1 MSAWSH
7 PQFEKGGG
15 SGGGSGGSAWSHP
28 QFEKGSGMVSKGEE
42 LFTGVVPILVE
53 LDGDVNGHKFSV
65 SGEGEGDAT
74 YGKLTLKFICT
85 TGKLP
90 VPWPT
95 LVTTLTYGVQCFSRY
110 PDHMKQHDFFKSAMP
125 EGYVQERTIFFKD
138 DGNYKTR
145 AEVKFEGDTL
155 VNRIELKG
163 IDFKEDGN
171 ILGHKLEYNYN
182 SHNVYIMADKQKNG
196 IKVNFKI
203 RHNIE
208 DGSVQL
214 ADHYQQNTPIGDG
227 PVLLPDNHYLSTQSA
242 LSKDPNEKRDHMVLL
257 EFVTAAGITLG
268 MDELYKGSGENLYF
282 QGGSGLVPRG
292 SGSGGNWA
300 VNEGLSIFVILV
312 WLGLNV
318 FLFVWYYRVYD
329 IPPKFF
335 YTRKLLG
342 SALALA
348 RAPAACLNFNCM
360 LILLPV
366 CRNLL
371 SFLRGS
377 SACCST
383 RVRRQLDRNLTFH
396 KMVAW
401 MIALHSA
408 IHTIAHLF
416 NVEWCV
422 NARVNNSDPYSV
434 ALSELGDRQN
444 ESYLNFAR
452 KRIKNPEGG
461 LYLAVTLLAGITG
474 VVITLCLILI
484 ITSSTKTIRRS
495 YFEVFWYTHH
505 LFVIFFIGL
514 AIHGA
519 ERIVRGQTAESLAV
533 HNITVCEQKISE
545 WGKIKE
551 CPIPQFAGNPP
562 MTWKWI
568 VGPMFL
574 YLCERLVRFWRSQQ
588 KVVITKVVTHP
599 FKTIELQMKKKGFK
613 MEVGQYIFV
622 KCPKVS
628 KLEWHPFTLTS
639 APEEDFFSI
648 HIRIVGDWT
657 EGLFNACGCDKQ
669 EFQDAWKLPKIAVDG
684 PFGTAS
690 EDVFSY
696 EVVMLVGAGIGVTP
710 FASILKSVWY
720 KYCNNATNLKLK
732 KIYFYWLCRDTHAFE
747 WFADLL
753 QLLESQMQERNNA
766 GFLSYNIYLTG
777 WDESQA
783 NHFAVHHDE
792 EKDVITGLKQK
803 TLYGRPNWD
812 NEFKTIASQHPNTR
826 IGVFLCGPEA
836 LAETLS
842 KQSISNSESGPRGV
856 HFIFNKENF

>member
-1 MSAWSH
+1 M
-7 PQFEKGGG
+7 
-15 SGGGSGGSAWSHP
+15 
-28 QFEKGSGMVSKGEE
+28 
-42 LFTGVVPILVE
+42 
-53 LDGDVNGHKFSV
+53 
-65 SGEGEGDAT
+65 
-74 YGKLTLKFICT
+74 
-85 TGKLP
+85 
-90 VPWPT
+90 
-95 LVTTLTYGVQCFSRY
+95 
-110 PDHMKQHDFFKSAMP
+110 
-125 EGYVQERTIFFKD
+125 
-138 DGNYKTR
+138 
-145 AEVKFEGDTL
+145 
-155 VNRIELKG
+155 
-163 IDFKEDGN
+163 
-171 ILGHKLEYNYN
+171 
-182 SHNVYIMADKQKNG
+182 
-196 IKVNFKI
+196 
-203 RHNIE
+203 
-208 DGSVQL
+208 
-214 ADHYQQNTPIGDG
+214 
-227 PVLLPDNHYLSTQSA
+227 
-242 LSKDPNEKRDHMVLL
+242 
-257 EFVTAAGITLG
+257 
-268 MDELYKGSGENLYF
+268 
-282 QGGSGLVPRG
+282 
-292 SGSGGNWA
+292 GNWA

-312 WLGLNV
+312 WLGMNV

-329 IPPKFF
+329 LGDKYY

-383 RVRRQLDRNLTFH
+383 RIRRQLDRNLTFH

-401 MIALHSA
+401 MIALHTA

-422 NARVNNSDPYSV
+422 NARLNKSDPYSI
-434 ALSELGDRQN
+434 ALSKIGDK
-444 ESYLNFAR
+444 EGEHYLNFAR
-452 KRIKNPEGG
+452 EKIENPAGG
-461 LYLAVTLLAGITG
+461 LYVAVTRLAGITG
-474 VVITLCLILI
+474 IVITLCLILI

-519 ERIVRGQTAESLAV
+519 ERIVRGQTERSL
-533 HNITVCEQKISE
+533 NDPQLKLCKDDYSQ
-545 WGKIKE
+545 WGKAG
-551 CPIPQFAGNPP
+551 CPVPDFSGNPP

-720 KYCNNATNLKLK
+720 KYCNNATNLRLK

-753 QLLESQMQERNNA
+753 QLLETQMQERNNA
-766 GFLSYNIYLTG
+766 DFLSYNIYLTG

-836 LAETLS
+836 LAETLN

>member
-1 MSAWSH
+1 MIISQFLIKEKETDCPRAAVFISSLEEEAQYRRKANTTHSTSAT
-7 PQFEKGGG
+7 
-15 SGGGSGGSAWSHP
+15 
-28 QFEKGSGMVSKGEE
+28 M
-42 LFTGVVPILVE
+42 
-53 LDGDVNGHKFSV
+53 
-65 SGEGEGDAT
+65 
-74 YGKLTLKFICT
+74 
-85 TGKLP
+85 
-90 VPWPT
+90 
-95 LVTTLTYGVQCFSRY
+95 
-110 PDHMKQHDFFKSAMP
+110 
-125 EGYVQERTIFFKD
+125 
-138 DGNYKTR
+138 
-145 AEVKFEGDTL
+145 
-155 VNRIELKG
+155 
-163 IDFKEDGN
+163 
-171 ILGHKLEYNYN
+171 
-182 SHNVYIMADKQKNG
+182 
-196 IKVNFKI
+196 
-203 RHNIE
+203 
-208 DGSVQL
+208 
-214 ADHYQQNTPIGDG
+214 
-227 PVLLPDNHYLSTQSA
+227 
-242 LSKDPNEKRDHMVLL
+242 
-257 EFVTAAGITLG
+257 
-268 MDELYKGSGENLYF
+268 
-282 QGGSGLVPRG
+282 
-292 SGSGGNWA
+292 GNWA

-329 IPPKFF
+329 VPVKFF

-401 MIALHSA
+401 MIALHTA

-422 NARVNNSDPYSV
+422 NARVGNSDAYSV
-434 ALSELGDRQN
+434 ALSALGDRQN

-452 KRIKNPEGG
+452 DRIKNPEGG
-461 LYLAVTLLAGITG
+461 LYLAVTRVAGITG

-514 AIHGA
+514 AIHGV
-519 ERIVRGQTAESLAV
+519 ERIVRGQTAESLV
-533 HNITVCEQKISE
+533 KHRPEVCEQKISE
-545 WGKIKE
+545 WGKIE
-551 CPIPQFAGNPP
+551 ACPIPQFAGNPP

-720 KYCNNATNLKLK
+720 KYCNNATNLRLK

-836 LAETLS
+836 LAKTLS

>member
-1 MSAWSH
+1 M
-7 PQFEKGGG
+7 
-15 SGGGSGGSAWSHP
+15 
-28 QFEKGSGMVSKGEE
+28 
-42 LFTGVVPILVE
+42 
-53 LDGDVNGHKFSV
+53 
-65 SGEGEGDAT
+65 
-74 YGKLTLKFICT
+74 
-85 TGKLP
+85 
-90 VPWPT
+90 
-95 LVTTLTYGVQCFSRY
+95 
-110 PDHMKQHDFFKSAMP
+110 
-125 EGYVQERTIFFKD
+125 
-138 DGNYKTR
+138 
-145 AEVKFEGDTL
+145 
-155 VNRIELKG
+155 
-163 IDFKEDGN
+163 
-171 ILGHKLEYNYN
+171 
-182 SHNVYIMADKQKNG
+182 
-196 IKVNFKI
+196 
-203 RHNIE
+203 
-208 DGSVQL
+208 
-214 ADHYQQNTPIGDG
+214 
-227 PVLLPDNHYLSTQSA
+227 
-242 LSKDPNEKRDHMVLL
+242 
-257 EFVTAAGITLG
+257 
-268 MDELYKGSGENLYF
+268 
-282 QGGSGLVPRG
+282 
-292 SGSGGNWA
+292 GNWA
-300 VNEGLSIFVILV
+300 VNEGVSIFVILM
-312 WLGLNV
+312 WLGMNV

-329 IPPKFF
+329 GQDKYF

-383 RVRRQLDRNLTFH
+383 RIRRQLDRNLTFH

-422 NARVNNSDPYSV
+422 NARVNNSDYYSI
-434 ALSELGDRQN
+434 ALSKIGDKDD
-444 ESYLNFAR
+444 ETYLNFAR
-452 KRIKNPEGG
+452 ERIKNPEGG
-461 LYLAVTLLAGITG
+461 LYVAVTRLAGITG
-474 VVITLCLILI
+474 IVITLCLILI

-519 ERIVRGQTAESLAV
+519 ERIVRGQTQESLDE
-533 HNITVCEQKISE
+533 HKPLLCHQNISQ
-545 WGKIKE
+545 WGKIKN
-551 CPIPQFAGNPP
+551 CPVPKFSGNPP

-657 EGLFNACGCDKQ
+657 EELFNACGCDKT

-720 KYCNNATNLKLK
+720 KYCNNATNLRLK

-753 QLLESQMQERNNA
+753 QLLETQMQERNNA
-766 GFLSYNIYLTG
+766 DFLSYNIYLTG

-836 LAETLS
+836 LADTLN

>member
-1 MSAWSH
+1 M
-7 PQFEKGGG
+7 
-15 SGGGSGGSAWSHP
+15 
-28 QFEKGSGMVSKGEE
+28 
-42 LFTGVVPILVE
+42 
-53 LDGDVNGHKFSV
+53 
-65 SGEGEGDAT
+65 
-74 YGKLTLKFICT
+74 
-85 TGKLP
+85 
-90 VPWPT
+90 
-95 LVTTLTYGVQCFSRY
+95 
-110 PDHMKQHDFFKSAMP
+110 
-125 EGYVQERTIFFKD
+125 
-138 DGNYKTR
+138 
-145 AEVKFEGDTL
+145 
-155 VNRIELKG
+155 
-163 IDFKEDGN
+163 
-171 ILGHKLEYNYN
+171 
-182 SHNVYIMADKQKNG
+182 
-196 IKVNFKI
+196 
-203 RHNIE
+203 
-208 DGSVQL
+208 
-214 ADHYQQNTPIGDG
+214 
-227 PVLLPDNHYLSTQSA
+227 
-242 LSKDPNEKRDHMVLL
+242 
-257 EFVTAAGITLG
+257 
-268 MDELYKGSGENLYF
+268 
-282 QGGSGLVPRG
+282 
-292 SGSGGNWA
+292 NWA

-318 FLFVWYYRVYD
+318 FLFINYYKVYD
-329 IPPKFF
+329 DGPKYN

-383 RVRRQLDRNLTFH
+383 RIRRQLDRNLTFH

-401 MIALHSA
+401 MIALHTA

-422 NARVNNSDPYSV
+422 NARVGISDRYSI
-434 ALSELGDRQN
+434 ALSDIGDN
-444 ESYLNFAR
+444 ENEEYLNFAR
-452 KRIKNPEGG
+452 EKIKNPEGG
-461 LYLAVTLLAGITG
+461 LYVAVTRLAGITG
-474 VVITLCLILI
+474 IVITLCLILI

-519 ERIVRGQTAESLAV
+519 ERIVRGQTAESLEE
-533 HNITVCEQKISE
+533 HNLDICADKIEE

-551 CPIPQFAGNPP
+551 CPVPKFAGNPP

-720 KYCNNATNLKLK
+720 KYCDNATSLKLK

-753 QLLESQMQERNNA
+753 QLLETQMQERNNA
-766 GFLSYNIYLTG
+766 NFLSYNIYLTG

-812 NEFKTIASQHPNTR
+812 NEFKTIASEHPNTT

>member
-1 MSAWSH
+1 M
-7 PQFEKGGG
+7 
-15 SGGGSGGSAWSHP
+15 
-28 QFEKGSGMVSKGEE
+28 
-42 LFTGVVPILVE
+42 
-53 LDGDVNGHKFSV
+53 
-65 SGEGEGDAT
+65 
-74 YGKLTLKFICT
+74 
-85 TGKLP
+85 
-90 VPWPT
+90 
-95 LVTTLTYGVQCFSRY
+95 
-110 PDHMKQHDFFKSAMP
+110 
-125 EGYVQERTIFFKD
+125 
-138 DGNYKTR
+138 
-145 AEVKFEGDTL
+145 
-155 VNRIELKG
+155 
-163 IDFKEDGN
+163 
-171 ILGHKLEYNYN
+171 
-182 SHNVYIMADKQKNG
+182 
-196 IKVNFKI
+196 
-203 RHNIE
+203 
-208 DGSVQL
+208 
-214 ADHYQQNTPIGDG
+214 
-227 PVLLPDNHYLSTQSA
+227 
-242 LSKDPNEKRDHMVLL
+242 
-257 EFVTAAGITLG
+257 
-268 MDELYKGSGENLYF
+268 
-282 QGGSGLVPRG
+282 
-292 SGSGGNWA
+292 GNWA

-312 WLGLNV
+312 WLGMNV

-329 IPPKFF
+329 NGEKYY

-383 RVRRQLDRNLTFH
+383 RIRRQLDRNLTFH

-401 MIALHSA
+401 MIALHTA

-422 NARVNNSDPYSV
+422 NARVKNSDPYSI
-434 ALSELGDRQN
+434 ALSEIGDKEGEN
-444 ESYLNFAR
+444 YLNFAR
-452 KRIKNPEGG
+452 EKIKNPEGG
-461 LYLAVTLLAGITG
+461 LYVAVTRLAGITG
-474 VVITLCLILI
+474 IVITLCLILI

-519 ERIVRGQTAESLAV
+519 ERIVRGETDRSLNYTRQNSCKD
-533 HNITVCEQKISE
+533 NITQ
-545 WGKIKE
+545 WGKPG
-551 CPIPQFAGNPP
+551 CPVPDFAGNPP

-720 KYCNNATNLKLK
+720 KYCNNATNLRLK

-766 GFLSYNIYLTG
+766 DFLSYNIYLTG

-812 NEFKTIASQHPNTR
+812 NEFKTISSQHPNTR

-836 LAETLS
+836 LAETLN
-842 KQSISNSESGPRGV
+842 KQCISNSDSGPRGV

>member
-1 MSAWSH
+1 M
-7 PQFEKGGG
+7 
-15 SGGGSGGSAWSHP
+15 
-28 QFEKGSGMVSKGEE
+28 
-42 LFTGVVPILVE
+42 
-53 LDGDVNGHKFSV
+53 
-65 SGEGEGDAT
+65 
-74 YGKLTLKFICT
+74 
-85 TGKLP
+85 
-90 VPWPT
+90 
-95 LVTTLTYGVQCFSRY
+95 
-110 PDHMKQHDFFKSAMP
+110 
-125 EGYVQERTIFFKD
+125 
-138 DGNYKTR
+138 
-145 AEVKFEGDTL
+145 
-155 VNRIELKG
+155 
-163 IDFKEDGN
+163 
-171 ILGHKLEYNYN
+171 
-182 SHNVYIMADKQKNG
+182 
-196 IKVNFKI
+196 
-203 RHNIE
+203 
-208 DGSVQL
+208 
-214 ADHYQQNTPIGDG
+214 
-227 PVLLPDNHYLSTQSA
+227 
-242 LSKDPNEKRDHMVLL
+242 
-257 EFVTAAGITLG
+257 
-268 MDELYKGSGENLYF
+268 
-282 QGGSGLVPRG
+282 
-292 SGSGGNWA
+292 GNWA

-318 FLFVWYYRVYD
+318 FLFINYYKVYD
-329 IPPKFF
+329 DGPKYN

-383 RVRRQLDRNLTFH
+383 RIRRQLDRNLTFH

-401 MIALHSA
+401 MIALHTA

-422 NARVNNSDPYSV
+422 NARVGISDRYSI
-434 ALSELGDRQN
+434 ALSDIGDN
-444 ESYLNFAR
+444 ENEEYLNFAR
-452 KRIKNPEGG
+452 EKIKNPEGG
-461 LYLAVTLLAGITG
+461 LYVAVTRLAGITG
-474 VVITLCLILI
+474 IVITLCLILI

-519 ERIVRGQTAESLAV
+519 ERIVRGQTAESLEE
-533 HNITVCEQKISE
+533 HNLDICADKIEE

-551 CPIPQFAGNPP
+551 CPVPKFAGNPP

-720 KYCNNATNLKLK
+720 KYCDNATSLKLK

-753 QLLESQMQERNNA
+753 QLLETQMQERNNA
-766 GFLSYNIYLTG
+766 NFLSYNIYLTG

-812 NEFKTIASQHPNTR
+812 NEFKTIASEHPNTT

>member
-1 MSAWSH
+1 M
-7 PQFEKGGG
+7 
-15 SGGGSGGSAWSHP
+15 
-28 QFEKGSGMVSKGEE
+28 
-42 LFTGVVPILVE
+42 
-53 LDGDVNGHKFSV
+53 
-65 SGEGEGDAT
+65 
-74 YGKLTLKFICT
+74 
-85 TGKLP
+85 
-90 VPWPT
+90 
-95 LVTTLTYGVQCFSRY
+95 
-110 PDHMKQHDFFKSAMP
+110 
-125 EGYVQERTIFFKD
+125 
-138 DGNYKTR
+138 
-145 AEVKFEGDTL
+145 
-155 VNRIELKG
+155 
-163 IDFKEDGN
+163 
-171 ILGHKLEYNYN
+171 
-182 SHNVYIMADKQKNG
+182 
-196 IKVNFKI
+196 
-203 RHNIE
+203 
-208 DGSVQL
+208 
-214 ADHYQQNTPIGDG
+214 
-227 PVLLPDNHYLSTQSA
+227 
-242 LSKDPNEKRDHMVLL
+242 
-257 EFVTAAGITLG
+257 
-268 MDELYKGSGENLYF
+268 
-282 QGGSGLVPRG
+282 
-292 SGSGGNWA
+292 GNWA

-318 FLFVWYYRVYD
+318 FLFVKYYKVYD
-329 IPPKFF
+329 DEPKYN

-383 RVRRQLDRNLTFH
+383 RIRRQLDRNLTFH

-401 MIALHSA
+401 MIALHTA

-422 NARVNNSDPYSV
+422 NARVGTSDPYSV
-434 ALSELGDRQN
+434 ALSNIGDKEN
-444 ESYLNFAR
+444 EEYLNFAR
-452 KRIKNPEGG
+452 EKIKNPEGG
-461 LYLAVTLLAGITG
+461 LYVAVTRLAGITG
-474 VVITLCLILI
+474 IVITLCLILI

-519 ERIVRGQTAESLAV
+519 ERIVRGQTSDSLKE
-533 HNITVCEQKISE
+533 HNLDVCADKIKE

-551 CPIPQFAGNPP
+551 CPVPKFAGNPP

-574 YLCERLVRFWRSQQ
+574 YLCERLVQFWRSQQ

-622 KCPKVS
+622 KCPQVS

-720 KYCNNATNLKLK
+720 KYCDNATSLRLK

-753 QLLESQMQERNNA
+753 QLLETQMQERNNA
-766 GFLSYNIYLTG
+766 NFLSYNIYLTG

-836 LAETLS
+836 LAKTLS

>member
-1 MSAWSH
+1 M
-7 PQFEKGGG
+7 
-15 SGGGSGGSAWSHP
+15 
-28 QFEKGSGMVSKGEE
+28 
-42 LFTGVVPILVE
+42 
-53 LDGDVNGHKFSV
+53 
-65 SGEGEGDAT
+65 
-74 YGKLTLKFICT
+74 
-85 TGKLP
+85 
-90 VPWPT
+90 
-95 LVTTLTYGVQCFSRY
+95 
-110 PDHMKQHDFFKSAMP
+110 
-125 EGYVQERTIFFKD
+125 
-138 DGNYKTR
+138 
-145 AEVKFEGDTL
+145 
-155 VNRIELKG
+155 G
-163 IDFKEDGN
+163 IW
-171 ILGHKLEYNYN
+171 
-182 SHNVYIMADKQKNG
+182 V
-196 IKVNFKI
+196 
-203 RHNIE
+203 
-208 DGSVQL
+208 
-214 ADHYQQNTPIGDG
+214 
-227 PVLLPDNHYLSTQSA
+227 
-242 LSKDPNEKRDHMVLL
+242 
-257 EFVTAAGITLG
+257 
-268 MDELYKGSGENLYF
+268 
-282 QGGSGLVPRG
+282 
-292 SGSGGNWA
+292 
-300 VNEGLSIFVILV
+300 VNEGLSIFVVLL
-312 WLGLNV
+312 WLGINV
-318 FLFVWYYRVYD
+318 YLFVKYYMVYALQD
-329 IPPKFF
+329 NYY
-335 YTRKLLG
+335 YTRRLLG
-342 SALALA
+342 SALAFA

-383 RVRRQLDRNLTFH
+383 RIRRQLDRNLTFH

-401 MIALHSA
+401 MIALHTA

-422 NARVNNSDPYSV
+422 NARVNNSDPYSI
-434 ALSELGDRQN
+434 ALSDLGDHN
-444 ESYLNFAR
+444 ETYLNFAR
-452 KRIKNPEGG
+452 ARIKNPEGG
-461 LYLAVTLLAGITG
+461 LYVAVTRLAGITG
-474 VVITLCLILI
+474 IVITLCLILI

-519 ERIVRGQTAESLAV
+519 ERIVRGQTLDSLKK
-533 HNITVCEQKISE
+533 HDPSKCEKNITE
-545 WGKIKE
+545 WGKIKN
-551 CPIPQFAGNPP
+551 CPIPEFAGNPP

-568 VGPMFL
+568 VAPMFL
-574 YLCERLVRFWRSQQ
+574 YVCERLVRFWRSQQ

-628 KLEWHPFTLTS
+628 RLEWHPFTLTS

-753 QLLESQMQERNNA
+753 QLLETQMQERNNA
-766 GFLSYNIYLTG
+766 DFLSYNIYLTG

-836 LAETLS
+836 LAKTLS
-842 KQSISNSESGPRGV
+842 KQSISSSESGPRGV

>member
-1 MSAWSH
+1 M
-7 PQFEKGGG
+7 
-15 SGGGSGGSAWSHP
+15 
-28 QFEKGSGMVSKGEE
+28 
-42 LFTGVVPILVE
+42 
-53 LDGDVNGHKFSV
+53 
-65 SGEGEGDAT
+65 
-74 YGKLTLKFICT
+74 
-85 TGKLP
+85 
-90 VPWPT
+90 
-95 LVTTLTYGVQCFSRY
+95 
-110 PDHMKQHDFFKSAMP
+110 
-125 EGYVQERTIFFKD
+125 
-138 DGNYKTR
+138 
-145 AEVKFEGDTL
+145 
-155 VNRIELKG
+155 
-163 IDFKEDGN
+163 
-171 ILGHKLEYNYN
+171 
-182 SHNVYIMADKQKNG
+182 
-196 IKVNFKI
+196 
-203 RHNIE
+203 
-208 DGSVQL
+208 
-214 ADHYQQNTPIGDG
+214 
-227 PVLLPDNHYLSTQSA
+227 
-242 LSKDPNEKRDHMVLL
+242 
-257 EFVTAAGITLG
+257 
-268 MDELYKGSGENLYF
+268 
-282 QGGSGLVPRG
+282 
-292 SGSGGNWA
+292 
-300 VNEGLSIFVILV
+300 V

-329 IPPKFF
+329 VPVKFF

-422 NARVNNSDPYSV
+422 NARVGNSDRYSV

-452 KRIKNPEGG
+452 DRIKNPEGG
-461 LYLAVTLLAGITG
+461 LYLAVTRVAGITG

-514 AIHGA
+514 AIHGV
-519 ERIVRGQTAESLAV
+519 ERIVRGQTAESLV
-533 HNITVCEQKISE
+533 KHRPEVCEQKISE
-545 WGKIKE
+545 WGKIE
-551 CPIPQFAGNPP
+551 DCPIPQFAGNPP

-669 EFQDAWKLPKIAVDG
+669 EFQDAWKLPK
-684 PFGTAS
+684 
-690 EDVFSY
+690 
-696 EVVMLVGAGIGVTP
+696 
-710 FASILKSVWY
+710 
-720 KYCNNATNLKLK
+720 YCNNATNLRLK

-836 LAETLS
+836 LAKTLS

>member
-1 MSAWSH
+1 
-7 PQFEKGGG
+7 
-15 SGGGSGGSAWSHP
+15 
-28 QFEKGSGMVSKGEE
+28 
-42 LFTGVVPILVE
+42 
-53 LDGDVNGHKFSV
+53 
-65 SGEGEGDAT
+65 
-74 YGKLTLKFICT
+74 
-85 TGKLP
+85 
-90 VPWPT
+90 
-95 LVTTLTYGVQCFSRY
+95 
-110 PDHMKQHDFFKSAMP
+110 
-125 EGYVQERTIFFKD
+125 
-138 DGNYKTR
+138 
-145 AEVKFEGDTL
+145 
-155 VNRIELKG
+155 
-163 IDFKEDGN
+163 
-171 ILGHKLEYNYN
+171 
-182 SHNVYIMADKQKNG
+182 
-196 IKVNFKI
+196 
-203 RHNIE
+203 
-208 DGSVQL
+208 
-214 ADHYQQNTPIGDG
+214 
-227 PVLLPDNHYLSTQSA
+227 
-242 LSKDPNEKRDHMVLL
+242 
-257 EFVTAAGITLG
+257 
-268 MDELYKGSGENLYF
+268 
-282 QGGSGLVPRG
+282 
-292 SGSGGNWA
+292 
-300 VNEGLSIFVILV
+300 
-312 WLGLNV
+312 
-318 FLFVWYYRVYD
+318 
-329 IPPKFF
+329 
-335 YTRKLLG
+335 
-342 SALALA
+342 
-348 RAPAACLNFNCM
+348 
-360 LILLPV
+360 
-366 CRNLL
+366 
-371 SFLRGS
+371 
-377 SACCST
+377 
-383 RVRRQLDRNLTFH
+383 
-396 KMVAW
+396 
-401 MIALHSA
+401 MIALHTA

-422 NARVNNSDPYSV
+422 NARVNNSDPYSI
-434 ALSELGDRQN
+434 ALSDIGDKPG
-444 ESYLNFAR
+444 ETYLNFAR
-452 KRIKNPEGG
+452 ERIKNPEGG
-461 LYLAVTLLAGITG
+461 LYVAVTRLAGITG
-474 VVITLCLILI
+474 IVITLCLILI

-519 ERIVRGQTAESLAV
+519 ERIVRGQTPESLQK
-533 HNITVCEQKISE
+533 HNITMCYQNISD
-545 WGKIKE
+545 WGKSKD
-551 CPIPQFAGNPP
+551 CPVPQFYGNPP

-753 QLLESQMQERNNA
+753 QLLETQMQERNNA

>member
-1 MSAWSH
+1 M
-7 PQFEKGGG
+7 
-15 SGGGSGGSAWSHP
+15 
-28 QFEKGSGMVSKGEE
+28 
-42 LFTGVVPILVE
+42 
-53 LDGDVNGHKFSV
+53 
-65 SGEGEGDAT
+65 
-74 YGKLTLKFICT
+74 
-85 TGKLP
+85 
-90 VPWPT
+90 
-95 LVTTLTYGVQCFSRY
+95 
-110 PDHMKQHDFFKSAMP
+110 
-125 EGYVQERTIFFKD
+125 
-138 DGNYKTR
+138 
-145 AEVKFEGDTL
+145 
-155 VNRIELKG
+155 
-163 IDFKEDGN
+163 
-171 ILGHKLEYNYN
+171 
-182 SHNVYIMADKQKNG
+182 
-196 IKVNFKI
+196 
-203 RHNIE
+203 
-208 DGSVQL
+208 
-214 ADHYQQNTPIGDG
+214 
-227 PVLLPDNHYLSTQSA
+227 
-242 LSKDPNEKRDHMVLL
+242 
-257 EFVTAAGITLG
+257 
-268 MDELYKGSGENLYF
+268 
-282 QGGSGLVPRG
+282 
-292 SGSGGNWA
+292 GNWA

-318 FLFVWYYRVYD
+318 FLFINYYKVYD
-329 IPPKFF
+329 DGPKYN

-371 SFLRGS
+371 SLLRGS

-383 RVRRQLDRNLTFH
+383 RIRRQLDRNLTFH

-401 MIALHSA
+401 MIALHTA

-422 NARVNNSDPYSV
+422 NARVGISDRYSI
-434 ALSELGDRQN
+434 ALSDIGDN
-444 ESYLNFAR
+444 ENEEYLNFAR
-452 KRIKNPEGG
+452 EKIKNPEGG
-461 LYLAVTLLAGITG
+461 LYVAVTRLAGITG
-474 VVITLCLILI
+474 IVITLCLILI

-519 ERIVRGQTAESLAV
+519 ERIVRGQTAESLEE
-533 HNITVCEQKISE
+533 HNLDICADKIEE

-551 CPIPQFAGNPP
+551 CPVPKFAGNPP

-720 KYCNNATNLKLK
+720 KYCDNATSLKLK

-753 QLLESQMQERNNA
+753 QLLETQMQERNNA
-766 GFLSYNIYLTG
+766 NFLSYNIYLTG

-812 NEFKTIASQHPNTR
+812 NEFKTIASEHPNTT

>member
-1 MSAWSH
+1 M
-7 PQFEKGGG
+7 
-15 SGGGSGGSAWSHP
+15 
-28 QFEKGSGMVSKGEE
+28 
-42 LFTGVVPILVE
+42 
-53 LDGDVNGHKFSV
+53 
-65 SGEGEGDAT
+65 
-74 YGKLTLKFICT
+74 
-85 TGKLP
+85 
-90 VPWPT
+90 
-95 LVTTLTYGVQCFSRY
+95 
-110 PDHMKQHDFFKSAMP
+110 
-125 EGYVQERTIFFKD
+125 
-138 DGNYKTR
+138 
-145 AEVKFEGDTL
+145 
-155 VNRIELKG
+155 
-163 IDFKEDGN
+163 
-171 ILGHKLEYNYN
+171 
-182 SHNVYIMADKQKNG
+182 
-196 IKVNFKI
+196 
-203 RHNIE
+203 
-208 DGSVQL
+208 
-214 ADHYQQNTPIGDG
+214 
-227 PVLLPDNHYLSTQSA
+227 
-242 LSKDPNEKRDHMVLL
+242 
-257 EFVTAAGITLG
+257 
-268 MDELYKGSGENLYF
+268 
-282 QGGSGLVPRG
+282 
-292 SGSGGNWA
+292 GNWA
-300 VNEGLSIFVILV
+300 VNEGLSIFVVLA
-312 WLGLNV
+312 WLGMNV
-318 FLFVWYYRVYD
+318 FLFIHYYKVYD
-329 IPPKFF
+329 DGPQFF
-335 YTRKLLG
+335 YTRRLLG

-383 RVRRQLDRNLTFH
+383 RIRRQLDRNLTFH

-401 MIALHSA
+401 MIALHTA

-422 NARVNNSDPYSV
+422 NARVNNSDTYSIL
-434 ALSELGDRQN
+434 LSDIGDKEG

-452 KRIKNPEGG
+452 KRIK
-461 LYLAVTLLAGITG
+461 
-474 VVITLCLILI
+474 
-484 ITSSTKTIRRS
+484 
-495 YFEVFWYTHH
+495 
-505 LFVIFFIGL
+505 
-514 AIHGA
+514 
-519 ERIVRGQTAESLAV
+519 
-533 HNITVCEQKISE
+533 
-545 WGKIKE
+545 
-551 CPIPQFAGNPP
+551 
-562 MTWKWI
+562 TWKWI

-657 EGLFNACGCDKQ
+657 EGLFKACGCDKQ

-720 KYCNNATNLKLK
+720 KYCNNATNLRLKKEDFFSIHIRIVGDWTEGLFKACGCDKQEFQDAWKLPKIAVDGPFGTASEDVFSYEVVMLVGAGIGVTPFASILKSVWYKYCNNATNLRLK

-753 QLLESQMQERNNA
+753 ELLETQMQEKNNA
-766 GFLSYNIYLTG
+766 DFLSYNIYLTG

-783 NHFAVHHDE
+783 SHFAVHHDQ

-836 LAETLS
+836 LAKTLS

>member
-1 MSAWSH
+1 M
-7 PQFEKGGG
+7 
-15 SGGGSGGSAWSHP
+15 
-28 QFEKGSGMVSKGEE
+28 
-42 LFTGVVPILVE
+42 
-53 LDGDVNGHKFSV
+53 
-65 SGEGEGDAT
+65 
-74 YGKLTLKFICT
+74 
-85 TGKLP
+85 
-90 VPWPT
+90 
-95 LVTTLTYGVQCFSRY
+95 
-110 PDHMKQHDFFKSAMP
+110 
-125 EGYVQERTIFFKD
+125 
-138 DGNYKTR
+138 
-145 AEVKFEGDTL
+145 
-155 VNRIELKG
+155 
-163 IDFKEDGN
+163 
-171 ILGHKLEYNYN
+171 
-182 SHNVYIMADKQKNG
+182 
-196 IKVNFKI
+196 
-203 RHNIE
+203 
-208 DGSVQL
+208 
-214 ADHYQQNTPIGDG
+214 
-227 PVLLPDNHYLSTQSA
+227 
-242 LSKDPNEKRDHMVLL
+242 
-257 EFVTAAGITLG
+257 
-268 MDELYKGSGENLYF
+268 
-282 QGGSGLVPRG
+282 
-292 SGSGGNWA
+292 GNWA

-312 WLGLNV
+312 WLGMNV

-329 IPPKFF
+329 IPEKFF

-377 SACCST
+377 SVCCST

-401 MIALHSA
+401 MIALHTA

-422 NARVNNSDPYSV
+422 NARVNNSDPYSI
-434 ALSELGDRQN
+434 ALSEIGDKEG

-452 KRIKNPEGG
+452 ERIKNPEGG
-461 LYLAVTLLAGITG
+461 LYVAVTRLAGITG
-474 VVITLCLILI
+474 IVITLCLILI

-519 ERIVRGQTAESLAV
+519 ERIVRGQTNDSLKE
-533 HNITVCEQKISE
+533 HKPELCWQNISD
-545 WGKIKE
+545 WGKIKD
-551 CPIPQFAGNPP
+551 CPVPKFSGNPP

-720 KYCNNATNLKLK
+720 KYCNNATNLRLK

-753 QLLESQMQERNNA
+753 QLLETQMQERNNA

>member
-1 MSAWSH
+1 M
-7 PQFEKGGG
+7 
-15 SGGGSGGSAWSHP
+15 
-28 QFEKGSGMVSKGEE
+28 
-42 LFTGVVPILVE
+42 
-53 LDGDVNGHKFSV
+53 
-65 SGEGEGDAT
+65 
-74 YGKLTLKFICT
+74 
-85 TGKLP
+85 
-90 VPWPT
+90 
-95 LVTTLTYGVQCFSRY
+95 
-110 PDHMKQHDFFKSAMP
+110 
-125 EGYVQERTIFFKD
+125 
-138 DGNYKTR
+138 
-145 AEVKFEGDTL
+145 
-155 VNRIELKG
+155 
-163 IDFKEDGN
+163 
-171 ILGHKLEYNYN
+171 
-182 SHNVYIMADKQKNG
+182 
-196 IKVNFKI
+196 
-203 RHNIE
+203 
-208 DGSVQL
+208 
-214 ADHYQQNTPIGDG
+214 
-227 PVLLPDNHYLSTQSA
+227 
-242 LSKDPNEKRDHMVLL
+242 
-257 EFVTAAGITLG
+257 
-268 MDELYKGSGENLYF
+268 
-282 QGGSGLVPRG
+282 
-292 SGSGGNWA
+292 GNWA

-318 FLFVWYYRVYD
+318 FLFVWYYRVYALPD
-329 IPPKFF
+329 KFF
-335 YTRKLLG
+335 YTRELLG

-383 RVRRQLDRNLTFH
+383 RIRRQLDRNLTFH

-401 MIALHSA
+401 MIALHTA

-422 NARVNNSDPYSV
+422 NARVNKSDPFSI
-434 ALSELGDRQN
+434 AISNIGDKPG
-444 ESYLNFAR
+444 ETYLNFAR
-452 KRIKNPEGG
+452 ERIKNPEGG
-461 LYLAVTLLAGITG
+461 LYVAVTRLAGITG
-474 VVITLCLILI
+474 IVITLCLILI

-519 ERIVRGQTAESLAV
+519 ERIVRGQTQRSLDK
-533 HNITVCEQKISE
+533 HNPRVCYKNISQ
-545 WGKIKE
+545 WGKIE
-551 CPIPQFAGNPP
+551 NCPIPEFYGNPP

-628 KLEWHPFTLTS
+628 NLEWHPFTLTS

-720 KYCNNATNLKLK
+720 KYCNNATDLRLK

-753 QLLESQMQERNNA
+753 QLLETQMQERNNA
-766 GFLSYNIYLTG
+766 DFLSYNIYLTG

-812 NEFKTIASQHPNTR
+812 NEFKTIAGQHPNTR

-842 KQSISNSESGPRGV
+842 KQCISNSESGPRGV

>member
-1 MSAWSH
+1 
-7 PQFEKGGG
+7 
-15 SGGGSGGSAWSHP
+15 
-28 QFEKGSGMVSKGEE
+28 
-42 LFTGVVPILVE
+42 
-53 LDGDVNGHKFSV
+53 
-65 SGEGEGDAT
+65 
-74 YGKLTLKFICT
+74 
-85 TGKLP
+85 
-90 VPWPT
+90 
-95 LVTTLTYGVQCFSRY
+95 
-110 PDHMKQHDFFKSAMP
+110 
-125 EGYVQERTIFFKD
+125 
-138 DGNYKTR
+138 
-145 AEVKFEGDTL
+145 
-155 VNRIELKG
+155 
-163 IDFKEDGN
+163 
-171 ILGHKLEYNYN
+171 
-182 SHNVYIMADKQKNG
+182 
-196 IKVNFKI
+196 
-203 RHNIE
+203 
-208 DGSVQL
+208 
-214 ADHYQQNTPIGDG
+214 
-227 PVLLPDNHYLSTQSA
+227 
-242 LSKDPNEKRDHMVLL
+242 
-257 EFVTAAGITLG
+257 
-268 MDELYKGSGENLYF
+268 
-282 QGGSGLVPRG
+282 
-292 SGSGGNWA
+292 
-300 VNEGLSIFVILV
+300 
-312 WLGLNV
+312 
-318 FLFVWYYRVYD
+318 
-329 IPPKFF
+329 
-335 YTRKLLG
+335 
-342 SALALA
+342 
-348 RAPAACLNFNCM
+348 M

-383 RVRRQLDRNLTFH
+383 RIRRQLDRNLTFH

-401 MIALHSA
+401 MIALHTA

-422 NARVNNSDPYSV
+422 NARVNNSDSYSI
-434 ALSELGDRQN
+434 ALSNIGDKPG
-444 ESYLNFAR
+444 ETYLNFVR
-452 KRIKNPEGG
+452 ERIKNPEGG
-461 LYLAVTLLAGITG
+461 LYVAVTRLAGITG

-519 ERIVRGQTAESLAV
+519 ERIVRGQTDASL
-533 HNITVCEQKISE
+533 KISKPE
-545 WGKIKE
+545 NCSKSILRWGEKGQCKIPE
-551 CPIPQFAGNPP
+551 FAGNPP

-720 KYCNNATNLKLK
+720 KYCNNATDLRLK

-753 QLLESQMQERNNA
+753 QLLETQMQERNNA

-783 NHFAVHHDE
+783 DHFAVHHDE

-826 IGVFLCGPEA
+826 IGVFLCGPES
-836 LAETLS
+836 LAETLN